1 MMAYTLGF
9 DGGGTKTEC
18 VVVNAAGSV
27 VGEGRGG
34 PSNPLRNGY
43 EAAFQSLQAAAAEA
57 LGRSG
62 VQSEKITAICVGL
75 AGAGSRTVV
84 RKMLVHF
91 ARQFPK
97 AISHVTTDLEI
108 ALEAAAPSG
117 PGIVLIAGTGS
128 AAYGRNTEGQTARS
142 GGYGPWIGDEG
153 SAFDIGRR
161 AVAAIARTRDMAAPV
176 SLLTDLIPAALEC
189 PNWEDLIERIS
200 KNPHDVFPKLF
211 PVVAEAADAN
221 DSAAKE
227 ILFTA
232 AIGLAN
238 LAMIVVRRLDL
249 HDVAFPLVK
258 VGGVFGRSK
267 MLDALLD
274 SVLASGALRANIS
287 RLHVSPAIGA
297 ARIAARLTEPS
308 VQASHAG

>member
-1 MMAYTLGF
+1 VQI
-9 DGGGTKTEC
+9 DKI
-18 VVVNAAGSV
+18 AA
-27 VGEGRGG
+27 
-34 PSNPLRNGY
+34 L
-43 EAAFQSLQAAAAEA
+43 
-57 LGRSG
+57 
-62 VQSEKITAICVGL
+62 CVGL

-84 RKMLVHF
+84 RRMLVHF
-91 ARQFPK
+91 ARQFPR
-97 AISHVTTDLEI
+97 AIAHVTTDLEI

-128 AAYGRNTEGQTARS
+128 AAYGRNSVGVTARS

-161 AVAAIARTRDMAAPV
+161 AVAAVARTRDMAAPV
-176 SLLTDLIPAALEC
+176 TLLTDLIPAALEC
-189 PNWEDLIERIS
+189 PDWEDLIQRIA
-200 KNPHDVFPKLF
+200 KNPHEVFPKLF
-211 PVVAEAADAN
+211 PVVAEAADAD

-238 LAMIVVRRLDL
+238 LAMIVVRRLGL
-249 HDVAFPLVK
+249 HDVEFPLVK

-287 RLHVSPAIGA
+287 GLHISPAVGA
-297 ARIAARLTEPS
+297 ARIAVKLIETSA
-308 VQASHAG
+308 QASHGG